1 MLYRLTDTAL
11 QFARDDGDLPFE
23 LPRAT
28 FADISHL
35 CANRAGDAVIV
46 TAAQTARDVADVAR
60 NERGRY
66 RAFRVDAGGAAPLT
80 TEYTSTAIPLP
91 DGERIAYSNGAALVV
106 RGPNEH
112 RVFKVGRFSWGP
124 PSLSADETGR
134 WVSMTRWKGDDRKLF
149 YVDLQTGAAQT
160 SKFSYY
166 SYLFRAGAV
175 IYEHAR
181 DVKRFDPANQS
192 STTLT
197 TKAVAREILTLL
209 DIAPEAAADG
219 EIVFSRLTRSTN
231 GYFAVVLVLGKGRRL
246 GHALV
251 EFGANSP
258 MSIVHCVEDQDW
270 GIVGARSSAR
280 LTVLALERYQD
291 ARRVEQKS
299 LYLGESS
306 TLAAAGWR
314 PVATALTPDFGFQF
328 LPASD

>member
-1 MLYRLTDTAL
+1 M
-11 QFARDDGDLPFE
+11 
-23 LPRAT
+23 
-28 FADISHL
+28 
-35 CANRAGDAVIV
+35 
-46 TAAQTARDVADVAR
+46 TAACCSNCRARRLPTSAVCARTARDVADVAR

-134 WVSMTRWKGDDRKLF
+134 WVSMTRWKGDDRKFF
-149 YVDLQTGAAQT
+149 YVDLQTGVAQWA
-160 SKFSYY
+160 KFSYY

-197 TKAVAREILTLL
+197 TPK
-209 DIAPEAAADG
+209 
-219 EIVFSRLTRSTN
+219 RL
-231 GYFAVVLVLGKGRRL
+231 
-246 GHALV
+246 
-251 EFGANSP
+251 
-258 MSIVHCVEDQDW
+258 
-270 GIVGARSSAR
+270 
-280 LTVLALERYQD
+280 
-291 ARRVEQKS
+291 RVKS
-299 LYLGESS
+299 
-306 TLAAAGWR
+306 
-314 PVATALTPDFGFQF
+314 
-328 LPASD
+328 